1 MKGGRMPIVDHQI
14 GWKAGRFFLPAKL
27 FNLVFTTDSM
37 QGQSNGNPVEAV
49 QAGAGELAVVQIGA
63 AGDELS
69 AFVPIP
75 WDLDRDAPVLAR
87 VWFVHSSTDADA
99 PVWIL
104 KSKFHSKQATVVDMD
119 TSEDIATTFDAH
131 TCSTTAE
138 SLEITDWTDLDWD
151 SYITASDI
159 AVGLL
164 LECDNLGSADANE
177 IEFVG
182 LELAYQIKAT
192 DQAGRWMSSTLAAR
206 NPV

>member
-1 MKGGRMPIVDHQI
+1 MPIVDHQM

-27 FNLVFTTDSM
+27 FNLVFTTDSIV
-37 QGQSNGNPVEAV
+37 GQSAGNPAEAV
-49 QAGAGELAVVQIGA
+49 QAGAGELAIVQIGA

-87 VWFVHSSTDADA
+87 VWFVHRSTDADA

-104 KSKFHSKQATVVDMD
+104 KSKFHAKQVAVVDMD
-119 TSEDIATTFDAH
+119 TSEDVATTFTAH
-131 TCSTTAE
+131 TCAAVAE
-138 SLEITDWTDLDWD
+138 SLEVTDWTDLSWD
-151 SYITASDI
+151 SYITATDI

-164 LECDNLGSADANE
+164 LECDNLGSASANE
-177 IEFVG
+177 IEFIG
-182 LELAYQIKAT
+182 LELGYQVKAL
-192 DQAGRWMSSTLAAR
+192 DQAGRWLSKNLAVQ